1 MNDRILDDCIAKQ
14 FSISNNTRGIQFFGF
29 SKSELEKMK
38 QSLSDGAIHMDKI
51 LSGEEVL
58 LMVPSYEVEEDGDG
72 DMMQTFLS
80 KSQ

>member
-1 MNDRILDDCIAKQ
+1 
-14 FSISNNTRGIQFFGF
+14 
-29 SKSELEKMK
+29 MK

-72 DMMQTFLS
+72 GMMQAFLS
-80 KSQ
+80 KRSVSRKKESI

>member
-1 MNDRILDDCIAKQ
+1 
-14 FSISNNTRGIQFFGF
+14 
-29 SKSELEKMK
+29 MK

-72 DMMQTFLS
+72 GMMQTFLS
-80 KSQ
+80 KGQYQEKESI